1 MIDSFEMK
9 FEMTHRDSST
19 CGVVYFDEQT
29 APDWLTGAKTVKGST
44 MDNRWF
50 WTDHVLTLDVG
61 QSVDTD
67 FRTIRRTA

>member
-1 MIDSFEMK
+1 MD
-9 FEMTHRDSST
+9 FEMTQRYSPT
-19 CGVVYFDEQT
+19 GRVVRFNEQT
-29 APDWLTGAKTVKGST
+29 APDWLTSAKTVKGST

-61 QSVDTD
+61 QTVDTD